1 MTASDSFRDLMAKLT
16 AGDDTA
22 ATVIFHRYAQRLI
35 ALAGSRLGEPAR
47 HKEDPEDVVQS
58 VFRSFFLRQRE
69 GQFYL
74 ADWDTLWS
82 MLTLIT
88 VRKCVNRIEN
98 FRAESRDVTRETAPA
113 VQQPAAEA
121 LTDEPLPEEA
131 AALTD
136 TVEQLMRALVV
147 EDREVLTL
155 QLQGYTIPEISREVK
170 RSERTVSRVLGRIRR
185 RCRHLLTAD
194 QP

>member
-22 ATVIFHRYAQRLI
+22 ATAIFHRYAQRLI
-35 ALAGSRLGEPAR
+35 ALARSRLGEPAR

-58 VFRSFFLRQRE
+58 VFRSFFLRHRE

-74 ADWDTLWS
+74 ADWDSLWS

-88 VRKCVNRIEN
+88 VRKCVNRIEY
-98 FRAESRDVTRETAPA
+98 FRAECRDVARETGAA
-113 VQQPAAEA
+113 QQPAAAA

-136 TVEQLMRALVV
+136 TVEQLIRALAV

-170 RSERTVSRVLGRIRR
+170 RSERTVSRVLDRIRR

-194 QP
+194 QR